1 MLTTRALR
9 RGVAPHRHSSF
20 EACAESGSRLGVGE
34 STSPRRSRKSS
45 ASRYPRTNVAGP
57 TKTHAD
63 RTIEL
68 PKPISDLL
76 NDHLAVAS
84 PGGNGRD
91 DLVFTSLEGAP
102 IRQSQFYRRHFK
114 PAVRKALPAEQRGL
128 RFHDLRHTCAAL
140 LIAQGAHALA
150 IKEQLGHSSITITM
164 DRYGHLLP
172 SAHER
177 TADRLAAVFAEA
189 ATPPENVRELRA

>member
-1 MLTTRALR
+1 MRA
-9 RGVAPHRHSSF
+9 GI
-20 EACAESGSRLGVGE
+20 
-34 STSPRRSRKSS
+34 S
-45 ASRYPRTNVAGP
+45 ASSSVGPEDERGLIFGP
-57 TKTHAD
+57 TKTHVE
-63 RTIEL
+63 RTIDL
-68 PKPISDLL
+68 PKPIRDLL
-76 NDHLAVAS
+76 NDHLSAVS
-84 PGGNGRD
+84 PGGNGPD
-91 DLVFTSLEGAP
+91 DLTAREGAP

-114 PAVRKALPAEQRGL
+114 PAVRKALPARLHGL

-150 IKEQLGHSSITITM
+150 VKEQLGHSSITITM

-189 ATPPENVRELRA
+189 AEPLHGVRSLSARAGR